1 MSYTPPLGNAAD
13 FTWAGAASYAP
24 PLGNAASFSF
34 VEGPAAEGVAGYA
47 AAGGVLGTPAVV
59 GLHALVARAA
69 LAGVL
74 GTPAAYGA
82 PVVVAG
88 AAAPSPLAPAAV
100 RAWHDFTGALGD
112 VATHYV
118 MDLVT
123 PAGPVRVPVASW
135 QSVQRI
141 GAASYLQCVVPAAGG
156 FVAAIGE
163 ALEMVISRRAVAPD
177 GTAVEYEMAR
187 APMGTARF
195 DRRPGQITCNLAA
208 FGAAPAPDAAA
219 PARPVRYVRSDAA
232 GADGRRV
239 RCAVD
244 WFLRPGGRATL
255 PGGGE
260 MTVSSVGHFVTAA
273 AGAVDEFMEIG

>member
-47 AAGGVLGTPAVV
+47 AAGGVMGTPAVV

-156 FVAAIGE
+156 FVAAIVE
-163 ALEMVISRRAVAPD
+163 ALEMVISRRAQ
-177 GTAVEYEMAR
+177 M
-187 APMGTARF
+187 
-195 DRRPGQITCNLAA
+195 
-208 FGAAPAPDAAA
+208 GAACGARWTGFCA
-219 PARPVRYVRSDAA
+219 PAGVRRCQGAA
-232 GADGRRV
+232 K
-239 RCAVD
+239 
-244 WFLRPGGRATL
+244 
-255 PGGGE
+255 
-260 MTVSSVGHFVTAA
+260 
-273 AGAVDEFMEIG
+273 